1 MVAYKI
7 FYSKLAQKDAKKL
20 SSSNLDIKTKELIE
34 IIKKDPYQ
42 NPPPYEKL
50 VGNLSGSYSR
60 RINIKH
66 RIVYEVRES
75 DKVVRILRMWS
86 HYGD

>member
-1 MVAYKI
+1 MVEYKI
-7 FYSKLAQKDAKKL
+7 LYSKFALKDAKKL
-20 SSSNLDIKTKELIE
+20 TSTNLSQKAKELIK
-34 IIKKDPYQ
+34 IIKQNPFQ

-50 VGNLSGSYSR
+50 VGNLNGAYSR

-66 RIVYEVRES
+66 RIVYEVRQI

-86 HYGD
+86 HYGE